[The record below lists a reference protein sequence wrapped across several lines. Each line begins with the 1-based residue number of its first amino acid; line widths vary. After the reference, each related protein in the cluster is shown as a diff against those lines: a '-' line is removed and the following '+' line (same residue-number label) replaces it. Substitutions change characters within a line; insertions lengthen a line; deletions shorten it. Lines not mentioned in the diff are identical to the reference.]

1 MERTIAIKLKENDA
15 FLLMQLCN
23 ILTEQTVTDI
33 FDQVEAAYS
42 QNDVINIFD
51 KYYHDF
57 DPIQMAKVA
66 GNIMDKLEEVL
77 LPEDEVVVDCRM

>member
-1 MERTIAIKLKENDA
+1 MERTIAIKLRENDA

-23 ILTEQTVTDI
+23 MLTEQTVTDI

-42 QNDVINIFD
+42 QNDMTSAFD

-57 DPIQMAKVA
+57 DPVRMAKVA
-66 GNIMDKLEEVL
+66 GNIIDKLEEVL
-77 LPEDEVVVDCRM
+77 LPEDEVVVDCR